1 MRIHFS
7 KKHQPRLH
15 EELLRR
21 PKKGWVFMK
30 TGRHTLG
37 KNGFMKA
44 IFQWIK
50 QLCPLVLNE
59 IKVGSPL
66 YTKKLFSYHQVML
79 WREKK
84 SLENLVLLGRN
95 NCKCCNKQLCVYLCF
110 KYWSSEIFHPSTRF
124 CYPFC
129 WLTS

>member
-30 TGRHTLG
+30 TGRHTLE

-44 IFQWIK
+44 IFQWIT

-84 SLENLVLLGRN
+84 LLENLVLLGRN
-95 NCKCCNKQLCVYLCF
+95 NCKCCIKQLCVYLCF
-110 KYWSSEIFHPSTRF
+110 EYWSSKIFHPSTRF